1 MEAGTRTG
9 GDRQQ
14 IGQSIIIMARLVK
27 QPSESR
33 GGVMQI
39 LHKVDI

>member
-1 MEAGTRTG
+1 MKAGTRTG
-9 GDRQQ
+9 GGSQQ
-14 IGQSIIIMARLVK
+14 RGQSIIIMDRLVK